1 MEKRKYNK
9 TLRAEK
15 EDETRLKIVEAT
27 MSLHGEVGPARTTIS
42 AIADRA
48 GVQRLTVYRHFTEE
62 NELLDACSSHW
73 LSLNPPPDPALW
85 RESVAEGDWGLAILS
100 MLYHYYDETAYMWD
114 HCYRD
119 RESVA
124 ALHEHMTGFDA
135 YLDMLCDD
143 VLASLPDAR
152 RKGKMCKAVARHAVQ
167 FATWQSLSQTGVENS
182 EMAALM
188 DDWLHKCP
196 VS

>member
-15 EDETRLKIVEAT
+15 EDETRLKIVEAA

-48 GVQRLTVYRHFTEE
+48 GVQRLTVYRHFSEE
-62 NELLDACSSHW
+62 NELLDACLLHW
-73 LSLNPPPDPALW
+73 LSLSPPPDPTSW
-85 RESVAEGDWGLAILS
+85 RESVPEGDWGLAILS
-100 MLYHYYDETAYMWD
+100 MLYHYYGETAYMWD

-119 RESVA
+119 QESVA

-135 YLDMLCDD
+135 YLDMLCVD

>member
-1 MEKRKYNK
+1 MKKRKYNK
-9 TLRAEK
+9 TVRAEK
-15 EDETRLKIVEAT
+15 EDGTRQKIVEAA
-27 MSLHGEVGPARTTIS
+27 MNLHGEIGPERTTIS

-48 GVQRLTVYRHFTEE
+48 GVQRLTVYRHFPEE
-62 NELLDACSSHW
+62 NELLGACSSHW
-73 LSLNPPPDPALW
+73 LSLNPPPDPVSW
-85 RESVAEGDWGLAILS
+85 RESVAPVDWGLAILS
-100 MLYHYYDETAYMWD
+100 MLYHYYGETAYMWD

-124 ALHEHMTGFDA
+124 ALHGQMAGFDA
-135 YLDMLCDD
+135 YLDMLSAD
-143 VLASLPDAR
+143 VLASQPAER
-152 RKGKMCKAVARHAVQ
+152 RTGKMCHAVARHAVQ

-188 DDWLHKCP
+188 NDWLHKCP